1 MPDQKS
7 PKLTP
12 LETLIMD
19 VLWEHAPA
27 GVRQVQERLEKLKP
41 MAYNTVLTM
50 MRILREKGF
59 LTSERVGRID
69 VYSPVV
75 SREQVGKH
83 SLRELLT
90 SFFYDSPGERVS
102 RLIDAEEISE
112 EELKSM
118 RREIDRKLRS
128 QASEKGGAK

>member
-1 MPDQKS
+1 MPAKKT

-19 VLWEHAPA
+19 VLWERAPV
-27 GVRQVQERLEKLKP
+27 GVRQVQETLEKIKP

-59 LTSERVGRID
+59 LASERVGRID
-69 VYSPVV
+69 VYRPLV

-83 SLRELLT
+83 SLGELLK
-90 SFFYDSPGERVS
+90 SFFYGSPGELVS
-102 RLIDAEEISE
+102 QLIDAQEISA

-128 QASEKGGAK
+128 QASEEGGAK